1 MTFKRSDSN
10 QQAIMDALRAVGC
23 GVYDTHAIGHGFPD
37 LVVATP
43 EGRVIMIEVKSSV
56 SAKYTPD
63 EVNFQRDCPAIV
75 YRIITPE
82 QAVEVVRR
90 A

>member
-1 MTFKRSDSN
+1 MPKRTDSN
-10 QQAIMDALRAVGC
+10 QQAIMDALRACGC
-23 GVYDTHAIGHGFPD
+23 GCYDTHSVSHGFPD
-37 LVVATP
+37 LIVALP
-43 EGRVIMIEVKSSV
+43 SGKVIMVEVKSSV

-63 EVNFQRDCPAIV
+63 ETQFAQECPAIV

-82 QAVEVVRR
+82 QAVEVVRD